1 MSFKYLA
8 VLKHASNCV
17 IFNRQL
23 LVLWFCAYVIQVKCI
38 SLIIVSL
45 AKEIYTDLL
54 RLLLAMYAT
63 HKKYFFRYN

>member
-8 VLKHASNCV
+8 VLKHAYNCV

-23 LVLWFCAYVIQVKCI
+23 LVVWFCAYVIHVKCI

-45 AKEIYTDLL
+45 AKEIYTYLL
-54 RLLLAMYAT
+54 RLLLAM
-63 HKKYFFRYN
+63 